1 MNYSSI
7 PGPGDSAT
15 WSRMPAGYDGE
26 RDISA
31 DRDLWLTMPSNT
43 LEWICEA
50 SKAQYDQAV
59 DVVHTDDMSTLTV
72 DQLWSMLL
80 AGNNQQCLR
89 ARHEL
94 VQRMT
99 KNNPQI
105 ERLANAYVEPVDYSN
120 DPHLWF

>member
-26 RDISA
+26 RDLSA
-31 DRDLWLTMPSNT
+31 DRDLWLTMPNNT
-43 LEWICEA
+43 LEWVCEA
-50 SKAQYDQAV
+50 LTIKP
-59 DVVHTDDMSTLTV
+59 DVAIDVPRTDDMTGLTV
-72 DQLWSMLL
+72 DQLWVLL
-80 AGNNQQCLR
+80 LTGDNQQCLR

-99 KNNPQI
+99 KDNWQI
-105 ERLANAYVEPVDYSN
+105 EKLANTYVEPDYSN
-120 DPHLWF
+120 DPHHWY